1 MTPAPSPSL
10 QLLRE
15 VAETIAARYLSQ
27 YTAALSEMKADRLKG
42 KEINDALWG
51 TVSLSKVEVAVLDS
65 PLLQRL
71 RFQRMMGAA
80 HWVYPGAVHT
90 RFEHA
95 IGALHQTQQLIDSL
109 NAPAV
114 GEDRKPLIAE
124 QDAQLL
130 KLSSLFSHVGCLAF
144 SDGLVP
150 ELGALPVLSAVAKD
164 FAAASESAPKEF
176 GADPTFCQLLAYYI
190 VKSAAVKALLL
201 TLVRK
206 QWLRNEQGSEED
218 AAEYAANRIAL
229 TVIGRKIEEAR
240 PQLQELVSGPFDS
253 STLDALVRD
262 AKFSGIPS
270 VLDIRRLIQK
280 LAVESI
286 PLQYVPDW
294 INLSLNSD
302 DEELQKS
309 PNIWIFGVP
318 PSSTSILNELQLAQL
333 LVNTKIR
340 RHPKVL
346 ATEQMLRSVVRT
358 LADLAS
364 AKDLLLLLYA
374 TPEDVLISMTA
385 EAFVSALRHDSGKPL
400 DDEDRVRLSLAAGT
414 LAAIRERRIWVRA
427 LQLSDSAVNADSPG
441 EVGINRFYGELRHVQ
456 RGPLL
461 LSAICDEIAKVL
473 KASDET
479 EIPRAVLAAQ
489 MGVHSLPSFSA
500 DARVG
505 RAVVLPPSKLPYM
518 LRDTW
523 EGGDNWV
530 DQYLRG
536 QPTVYVFTSAELA
549 DATYVAIE
557 RLLDRSFDSELP
569 AGTLEASKRDKKV
582 IRNLKLQTAKPG
594 FWHGHSWNIRP
605 RTAVWSSARI
615 HERIRQVAFKLNKVE
630 TISLEGG
637 RSDLRHAT
645 YRWLE
650 QFETDND
657 IECALTMLECFEVVD
672 REKTT
677 EAFTAFFK
685 AHPSF
690 EGAYA
695 VSFGDPKDGGVIQG
709 YFAADQAK
717 VVKVVTLDQ
726 WVNEP
731 DDRPLIFVDDCCGS
745 GSQVCDV
752 LAAWLERGDLREGLG
767 EERGALSKAIQARL
781 LKTEIAFLFITGWDI
796 GVSKLRDRLPE
807 LNLNAIVFPHL
818 SDPGIPFVE
827 EALLEKGK
835 KRSDVDAFITRCKT
849 IGAEILASNEVL
861 PEKVEERKFG
871 YGNRGMLLATLVN
884 VPTQTTTLIWES
896 GKVDGVHW
904 EALLPRRKKT

>member
-27 YTAALSEMKADRLKG
+27 YTAALSAMKAGRLKG

-51 TVSLSKVEVAVLDS
+51 TVSLSEVEVAVLDS

-109 NAPAV
+109 NAAAV
-114 GEDRKPLIAE
+114 GENKNPLIAE

-130 KLSSLFSHVGCLAF
+130 KLSSLFSHVGYLAF
-144 SDGLVP
+144 SDGVVP
-150 ELGALPVLSAVAKD
+150 ELEARPVLSGVAKD
-164 FAAASESAPKEF
+164 FAAASVIAPKEF
-176 GADPTFCQLLAYYI
+176 GADPTFCQVLAYYI
-190 VKSAAVKALLL
+190 AKSKAVKALLL
-201 TLVRK
+201 ALVRK

-218 AAEYAANRIAL
+218 AVEYAANRIAL

-240 PQLQELVSGPFDS
+240 PQLQELVNGPFDS

-280 LAVESI
+280 LAVESF

-294 INLSLNSD
+294 INLSINSE
-302 DEELQKS
+302 DEELQSS

-358 LADLAS
+358 LADLAPE
-364 AKDLLLLLYA
+364 KELLLFLYA
-374 TPEDVLISMTA
+374 TPEDVLVSMTA
-385 EAFVSALRHDSGKPL
+385 DAFESALRHDSSKPL
-400 DDEDRVRLSLAAGT
+400 DDEDRGRLGLAART
-414 LAAIRERRIWVRA
+414 LVDIRERRIWVRA

-441 EVGINRFYGELRHVQ
+441 AVGFNRFYRELRHIQ
-456 RGPLL
+456 RGPDL
-461 LSAICDEIAKVL
+461 LSAICDEVAKVL
-473 KASDET
+473 KASDQT

-489 MGVHSLPSFSA
+489 IGLHSLPSFSA

-536 QPTVYVFTSAELA
+536 QPTVYVFTAADLA
-549 DATYVAIE
+549 DAAYVAIE
-557 RLLDRSFDSELP
+557 RLVDRSFNSALP
-569 AGTLEASKRDKKV
+569 SGTLEASKRDKKG
-582 IRNLKLQTAKPG
+582 IKKLKLQTIKPG
-594 FWHGHSWNIRP
+594 FWYGHSWNIRP
-605 RTAVWSSARI
+605 QAAVWSDRKI
-615 HERIRQVAFKLNKVE
+615 DDRIRNVAFKLNKVA
-630 TISLEGG
+630 TILLEGG
-637 RSDLRHAT
+637 KPDLRDAT
-645 YRWLE
+645 YRWLQ

-657 IECALTMLECFEVVD
+657 IECALMMLEGFEIVD
-672 REKTT
+672 RQKTAA
-677 EAFTAFFK
+677 AFTALFN
-685 AHPSF
+685 AHPAF
-690 EGAYA
+690 ENAYA
-695 VSFGDPKDGGVIQG
+695 VSFGDPKDGSVIQG
-709 YFAADQAK
+709 YFADEQAK

-726 WVNEP
+726 WVNELE
-731 DDRPLIFVDDCCGS
+731 DRPLIFVDDCCGS

-752 LAAWLERGDLREGLG
+752 LAAWLGREELREPLG
-767 EERGALSKAIQARL
+767 EERGALSGEIRERL
-781 LKTEIAFLFITGWDI
+781 LKTKIAFLFIAAWDV
-796 GVSKLRDRLPE
+796 GVSKIRDRLPQ
-807 LNLNAIVFPHL
+807 LGLDAIVFPYL
-818 SDPGIPFVE
+818 SDADIPFVKE
-827 EALLEKGK
+827 TLLKRGK
-835 KRSDVDAFITRCKT
+835 KQPDVDTFIARCT
-849 IGAEILASNEVL
+849 AIGAEILKSNQVL
-861 PEKVEERKFG
+861 PEKVEKRKFG
-871 YGNRGMLLATLVN
+871 YGNQGMLLATLVN

-896 GKVDGVHW
+896 GRVDGVRW
-904 EALLPRRKKT
+904 EALLPRRKKK

>member
-1 MTPAPSPSL
+1 M
-10 QLLRE
+10 R
-15 VAETIAARYLSQ
+15 Q
-27 YTAALSEMKADRLKG
+27 YTADLSAAKTDRRKG

-150 ELGALPVLSAVAKD
+150 ELEALPVLSAVAKD

-176 GADPTFCQLLAYYI
+176 GSDPKFCQLLAYYI

-201 TLVRK
+201 TLIRK

-218 AAEYAANRIAL
+218 AVEYAANRIAL

-240 PQLQELVSGPFDS
+240 PQLQELVNGPFDS

-294 INLSLNSD
+294 INLSINSD

-309 PNIWIFGVP
+309 SSIWIFGVP

-358 LADLAS
+358 LADLAQ

-385 EAFVSALRHDSGKPL
+385 EAFESALRHDSSKPL
-400 DDEDRVRLSLAAGT
+400 GDEDRVRLSLAAGT

-427 LQLSDSAVNADSPG
+427 LQLSDSAVNAASPG
-441 EVGINRFYGELRHVQ
+441 AVGINRFYGELRHVQ

-461 LSAICDEIAKVL
+461 LSAICDEVAKVL
-473 KASDET
+473 KASDQT

-489 MGVHSLPSFSA
+489 IGLHSLPSFSA

-536 QPTVYVFTSAELA
+536 QPTIYVFTSADLA
-549 DATYVAIE
+549 DAAYVAIE
-557 RLLDRSFDSELP
+557 RLVGRSFNSALP
-569 AGTLEASKRDKKV
+569 SGTLAASKRDKKT
-582 IRNLKLQTAKPG
+582 IKDLKLRTVKPG
-594 FWHGHSWNIRP
+594 FWHGHSWDIRP
-605 RTAVWSSARI
+605 RAAVWSSAGIHKRI
-615 HERIRQVAFKLNKVE
+615 HDVAFKLNKVE

-637 RSDLRHAT
+637 RPDLRDAT

-657 IECALTMLECFEVVD
+657 IECALTMLECFQIVD
-672 REKTT
+672 RDKTT
-677 EAFTAFFK
+677 AAFTALFK
-685 AHPSF
+685 AHPAC
-690 EGAYA
+690 ENAYA
-695 VSFGDPKDGGVIQG
+695 VSFGEPKDGGVIQG
-709 YFAADQAK
+709 YFADEQAK

-731 DDRPLIFVDDCCGS
+731 EDRPLIFVDDCCGS

-752 LAAWLERGDLREGLG
+752 LAAWLEREDLREDLG

-781 LKTEIAFLFITGWDI
+781 LKTEIAFLFITAWDI
-796 GVSKLRDRLPE
+796 GVSKIRDRLPQ
-807 LNLNAIVFPHL
+807 LGLNAIVFPYL
-818 SDPGIPFVE
+818 SDAEIPFVK
-827 EALLEKGK
+827 EALLKRGK
-835 KRSDVDAFITRCKT
+835 KQPNVDAFITRCT
-849 IGAEILASNEVL
+849 AIGAEILESNQVL
-861 PEKVEERKFG
+861 PEKVEKRKFG

-896 GKVDGVHW
+896 GKVDGVRW
-904 EALLPRRKKT
+904 EALLPRRKKE